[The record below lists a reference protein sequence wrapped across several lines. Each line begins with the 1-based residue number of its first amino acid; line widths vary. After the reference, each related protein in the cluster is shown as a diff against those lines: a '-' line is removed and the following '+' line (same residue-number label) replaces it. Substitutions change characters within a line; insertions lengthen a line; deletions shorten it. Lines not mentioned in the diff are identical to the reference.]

1 MKKIVFGIGLVLL
14 LVGYFGFKMYAASV
28 AEERINMAIAEA
40 SEFIDIDYEAVS
52 VDAMGL
58 DVRISNVIISKL
70 NDPEKVKIEEVVV
83 HDIDGSSKM
92 PLFMS
97 VCLKGMRLENALKP
111 NEMAQLKEFGYDEN
125 LLTDISIDYLYDQNK
140 KELTINKFSGNTDNL
155 GKVNLSMHLSN
166 VDLNADMTMKQFFEN
181 EKAMVHTAEINY
193 TDDSF
198 FNRIIEVEAKKAR
211 QSPDEFRQ
219 MITQQLDMMAT
230 KSQEDQF
237 TQDVVAAVKNFIE
250 NPEKFSVSVNP
261 DKPFGFNRLKR
272 TRDPRNLIALLNLK
286 VKS

>member
-219 MITQQLDMMAT
+219 MITRQLDMMAT